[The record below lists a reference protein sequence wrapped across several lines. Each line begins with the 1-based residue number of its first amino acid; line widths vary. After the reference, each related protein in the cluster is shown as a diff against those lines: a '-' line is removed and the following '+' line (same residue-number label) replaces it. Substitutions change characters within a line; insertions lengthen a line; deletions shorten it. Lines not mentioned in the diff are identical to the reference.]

1 MMAVSTEKW
10 RCQIADDSMSA
21 SIFLTPPGEGESITV
36 EDVTLFLRANGVL
49 SGIIYSEIEK
59 AVKERIYY
67 KDIVVAKGKNLI
79 ETQNGY
85 YEFLFS
91 VGEIKHPTIRSD
103 GSVDYQS
110 MSVIQ
115 SVSPGDLLAVYH
127 PAVPGSSGMDVKNRE
142 IRCKPAKELPAL
154 KGSGFEVSFDGNT
167 YKSTMEGR
175 VEYDNFKLHVRD
187 LYELRKDLDLVTGR
201 IDFRGDVVV
210 HGNVRTGTYIRATK
224 SVTVDGSVE
233 AATIIAEGDI
243 VLKKGMQ
250 GGGKAKLISGSNI
263 YAQFIE
269 FTEVKAKGNV
279 ESNIILNSV
288 VSAGKSVIVKGK
300 RGSII
305 GGTSY
310 SVGELSVAHAGNA
323 AEVKTTVASGI
334 SDEYDKRHHLLSQ
347 KADSA
352 RKSIKKT
359 QHEIEQIRDVR
370 LTSDPKEVKDAK
382 ISQLTRRLK
391 RDERLLEHVEK
402 EIKEI
407 EDTINVGNRAAVIIE
422 DTVNPGVTVRIDNK
436 EMVIKNPMTSVK
448 FYRPEGSSEIEV
460 TGI

>member
-1 MMAVSTEKW
+1 MALDTSEWK
-10 RCQIADDSMSA
+10 CNISDDSMTA
-21 SIFLTPPGEGESITV
+21 TLFMTPPKDGEMISH

-49 SGIIYSEIEK
+49 GGIIYSEIEK
-59 AVKERIYY
+59 ALKEKSFY
-67 KDIVVAKGKNLI
+67 KDIVVAKGRTMV
-79 ETQNGY
+79 ETQPGY

-91 VGEIKHPTIRSD
+91 MGEIKHPTIRSD

-127 PAVPGSSGMDVKNRE
+127 PAVPGSSGLDVKNRE

-167 YKSTMEGR
+167 YKATTEGR

-187 LYELRKDLDLVTGR
+187 LYELRKDLDLVIGR
-201 IDFRGDVVV
+201 IDFRGDVIV

-233 AATIIAEGDI
+233 AATIIAEGDV

-250 GGGKAKLISGSNI
+250 GAGKAKVVSGGNV
-263 YAQFIE
+263 YANFIE

-279 ESNIILNSV
+279 EANIIMNSTI
-288 VSAGKSVIVKGK
+288 SAGKSVVVKGK

-305 GGTSY
+305 GGTNY
-310 SVGELSVAHAGNA
+310 CVGELSATNAGNA
-323 AEVKTTVASGI
+323 SEVKTTIASGI
-334 SDEYDKRHHLLSQ
+334 SDEYEKRHNLLTE
-347 KADSA
+347 KAESAKDS
-352 RKSIKKT
+352 ITKT
-359 QHEIEQIRDVR
+359 KAEIEQVRDVR
-370 LTSDPKEVKDAK
+370 LSSDPKEVRDAK
-382 ISQLTRRLK
+382 IGQLERRIK

-402 EIKEI
+402 ELKEI
-407 EDTINVGNRAAVIIE
+407 EETMEVGMEAAVVIE
-422 DTVNPGVTVRIDNK
+422 EKVNPGVTVIIDNK
-436 EMVIKNPMTSVK
+436 DMKIKNLMQHVK
-448 FYRPEGSSEIEV
+448 FYRPQAGSEIEV
-460 TGI
+460 QTI